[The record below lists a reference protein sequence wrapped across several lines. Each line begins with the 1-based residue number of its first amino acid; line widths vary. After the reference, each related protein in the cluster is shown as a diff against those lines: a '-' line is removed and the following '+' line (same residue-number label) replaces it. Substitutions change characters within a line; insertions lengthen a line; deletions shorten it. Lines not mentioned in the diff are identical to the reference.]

1 MLPLVGALGG
11 FLLDMGREW
20 VADWKASK
28 ANTREVKR
36 AVAENRMRLAES
48 EQTHNQEWELRQLE
62 GRDLWVRRLSFA
74 MWSWPIFW
82 AGFDTAGA
90 SEFFKVALSALPEW
104 YVWGYL
110 AMTGAI
116 WGISEFKAMG
126 IGRKGVG
133 GA

>member
-1 MLPLVGALGG
+1 MVPLVGALGA

-20 VADWKASK
+20 MTDWKASK

-48 EQTHNQEWELRQLE
+48 EQSNNQEWELRQLE
-62 GRDLWVRRLSFA
+62 GRDVWIRRLSFA

-82 AGFDTAGA
+82 AGFDTQGA
-90 SEFFKVALSALPEW
+90 AEFFRDALTALPEW

-116 WGISEFKAMG
+116 WGVAEFKAMG
-126 IGRKGVG
+126 VLKKGGG